1 MSHFFNHFLRIAY
14 FTIAIFF
21 VIACSGKKNESNETA
36 QVGST
41 TNDNNGKANRYAG
54 EVELQNIAGGLT
66 HPWALAFLPDG
77 RLLVTERPGQ
87 LRIIDKNN
95 NLSAPVSGVPEV
107 FNEGQGGLLDVALD
121 PDFSK
126 NKYVYLSYAE
136 PGPDNTASTALGR
149 GRFENN
155 QLKDFTVIFRQQ
167 PKVEGPNHFGSRIVF
182 SPEGKLFLTLGERFK
197 FDPAQ
202 DLSNTLGTIVR
213 INPDG
218 SVPKDNPFV
227 GQKNAENEIWSY
239 GHRNIESAA
248 FDPKT
253 GKLWIAE
260 MGPKG
265 GDELNQP
272 ERGRNYGWPIVSWGR
287 HYNLRDIPDPT
298 TRPEF
303 ANAVMHWTPVISP
316 SGMEFYTGEMFPEFK
331 GNMLIGGLT
340 AEGIVRVQADGEQ
353 AREVG
358 RIGLGA
364 RTRDVKQALDGSIYV
379 VTDQDNGNVWRLIP
393 KKVAQ

>member
-1 MSHFFNHFLRIAY
+1 MNLFFNYFLRTGY
-14 FTIAIFF
+14 FIFAIFF
-21 VIACSGKKNESNETA
+21 VAACSDKKNESNDTA

-41 TNDNNGKANRYAG
+41 ANDNSGKTKSQAG
-54 EVELQNIAGGLT
+54 EVEVQNITGGLT

-77 RLLVTERPGQ
+77 RILVTERPGQ
-87 LRIIDKNN
+87 VRILDKNN
-95 NLSAPVSGVPEV
+95 KLSAPIVGVPKV

-136 PGPDNTASTALGR
+136 PGANNTASTALGR
-149 GRFENN
+149 GKLEND

-167 PKVEGPNHFGSRIVF
+167 PKLEGPNHFGSRIVF

-227 GQKNAENEIWSY
+227 GQKNAKNEIWSY

-272 ERGRNYGWPIVSWGR
+272 EPGKNYGWPIVSWGR
-287 HYNLRDIPDPT
+287 HYDLRDIPDPT

-303 ANAVMHWTPVISP
+303 ANAVIHWTPVISP

-340 AEGIVRVQADGEQ
+340 AQGIVRVQIDGEQ

-364 RTRDVKQALDGSIYV
+364 RTRDVEQAPDGSIYV
-379 VTDQDNGNVWRLIP
+379 VTDQDDGNVWRLIP
-393 KKVAQ
+393 KKVEQ